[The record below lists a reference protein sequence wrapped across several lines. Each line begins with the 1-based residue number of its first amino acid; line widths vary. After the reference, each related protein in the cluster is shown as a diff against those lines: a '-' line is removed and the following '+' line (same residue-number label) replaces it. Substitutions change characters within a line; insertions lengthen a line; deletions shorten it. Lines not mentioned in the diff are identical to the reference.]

1 MKLRRILL
9 ADDEPD
15 ILEIS
20 KIAIETIGGYEVAV
34 CTSGKELL
42 EQLIAFEPDLIVVDV
57 LMPDL
62 TGPQVLEEL
71 RRVPEYANTPVVYL
85 TGVMQR
91 EGVDDLRATGV
102 VDIILKPF
110 DPMTLADRLEAIWKE
125 FHGM

>member
-1 MKLRRILL
+1 ML

-34 CTSGKELL
+34 YTSGKELL

>member
-1 MKLRRILL
+1 ML

-34 CTSGKELL
+34 STSGKELL
-42 EQLIAFEPDLIVVDV
+42 EQLIVFEPDLIVVDV

-71 RRVPEYANTPVVYL
+71 RRVPEYADTPVVYL

-91 EGVDDLRATGV
+91 EGEDDLRATGV